1 MYCSRLFY
9 LPPNHK
15 NYLNLIKGERCM
27 LSLRKTKVQQSE
39 ERREFKVPH
48 TLVIISFILA
58 IVAVATWFFP
68 AGSYD
73 RVVNDLGRTVVVDGS
88 FQYIEQNP
96 QGLFALLQAPLE
108 GIMAASEIIAFLF
121 IVSGAI
127 AIITKT
133 RAIDAGITN
142 AVKSFK
148 GKEVLMIPII
158 MGLFSLGGAVFGMT
172 EEAIPFVAMLIPIC
186 LALGYDSIMAMG
198 ITYVGCIVGFATAM
212 INPFSVG
219 VAQSIANVPAGS
231 GVGFRTLIWAV
242 TTIVATLFL
251 MWYGRRI
258 KRNPEL
264 SPVYEIDQAR
274 RESQELVNEDVKFT
288 GRHKLILLSIV
299 VCLIGIIVGVL
310 KFGFAIPEIS
320 ALFLATGVVA
330 GLIGKLSLDE
340 MATSFVNGAK
350 DMIGAA
356 IVVGFARGI
365 VILAQDGQI
374 IDTLLYQLS
383 NFIGQLPSL
392 IAGYVMFFVQMFI
405 NFFISSGSGQA
416 ALTMPIMAPLGELV
430 GITPQTSILIFQFGD
445 GFSNA
450 MFPTSRVLMACLGV
464 AGIPWSKWIKWILPL
479 QLIFAA
485 IALIFITIAITIGW
499 S

>member
-1 MYCSRLFY
+1 
-9 LPPNHK
+9 
-15 NYLNLIKGERCM
+15 M
-27 LSLRKTKVQQSE
+27 LSLRKPKVQQSE
-39 ERREFKVPH
+39 GKREFKVPH

-88 FQYIEQNP
+88 FKYIEQTP

-148 GKEVLMIPII
+148 GKELLMIPII
-158 MGLFSLGGAVFGMT
+158 MGLFSLGGAIFGMT
-172 EEAIPFVAMLIPIC
+172 EEAIPFVAMLIPLC

-219 VAQSIANVPAGS
+219 VAQSIANVPAGT

-242 TTIVATLFL
+242 TTAVATLFL

-258 KRNPEL
+258 KRNPKL
-264 SPVYEIDQAR
+264 SPVYEIDQER
-274 RESQELVNEDVKFT
+274 RESQELVNDDIKFT
-288 GRHKLILLSIV
+288 GRHKMILLSIV
-299 VCLIGIIVGVL
+299 VCLIGIIIGVL

-320 ALFLATGVVA
+320 ALFLALGVVA

-450 MFPTSRVLMACLGV
+450 MFPTSGVLMACLGV

>member
-1 MYCSRLFY
+1 
-9 LPPNHK
+9 
-15 NYLNLIKGERCM
+15 M

-88 FQYIEQNP
+88 FQYIEQSP

-158 MGLFSLGGAVFGMT
+158 MGLFSLGGAIFGMT
-172 EEAIPFVAMLIPIC
+172 EEAIPFVAMLIPLC

-219 VAQSIANVPAGS
+219 VAQSIANVPAGT

-242 TTIVATLFL
+242 TTVAATLFL

-274 RESQELVNEDVKFT
+274 RDSQELENDEVTFT

-320 ALFLATGVVA
+320 ALFLALGVVA

-450 MFPTSRVLMACLGV
+450 MFPTSGVLMACLGV

>member
-1 MYCSRLFY
+1 
-9 LPPNHK
+9 
-15 NYLNLIKGERCM
+15 M

-58 IVAVATWFFP
+58 IMAVATWVFP
-68 AGSYD
+68 AGTYD
-73 RVVNDLGRTVVVDGS
+73 RIVNDLGRTVVVDGS
-88 FQYIEQNP
+88 FKYIDQSP
-96 QGLFALLQAPLE
+96 QGLFALLKAPLE

-172 EEAIPFVAMLIPIC
+172 EEAIPFVAMLIPLC

-242 TTIVATLFL
+242 TTVAATLFL

-274 RESQELVNEDVKFT
+274 RDSQELANDEVTFT

-299 VCLIGIIVGVL
+299 ACLIGIIVGVL

-450 MFPTSRVLMACLGV
+450 MFPTSGVLMACLGV

>member
-1 MYCSRLFY
+1 
-9 LPPNHK
+9 
-15 NYLNLIKGERCM
+15 M

-88 FQYIEQNP
+88 FQYIEQSP
-96 QGLFALLQAPLE
+96 QGLFALLQAPLG

-158 MGLFSLGGAVFGMT
+158 MGLFSLGGAIFGMT
-172 EEAIPFVAMLIPIC
+172 EEAIPFVAMLIPLC

-219 VAQSIANVPAGS
+219 VAQSIANVPAGT

-242 TTIVATLFL
+242 TTVAATLFL

-274 RESQELVNEDVKFT
+274 RDSQELENDEVTFT

-320 ALFLATGVVA
+320 ALFLALGVVA

-450 MFPTSRVLMACLGV
+450 MFPTSGVLMACLGV

>member
-1 MYCSRLFY
+1 
-9 LPPNHK
+9 
-15 NYLNLIKGERCM
+15 M

-58 IVAVATWFFP
+58 IMAVATWVFP

-88 FQYIEQNP
+88 FKYIEQSP

-172 EEAIPFVAMLIPIC
+172 EEAIPFVAMLIPLC

-219 VAQSIANVPAGS
+219 VAQSIANVPAGT

-242 TTIVATLFL
+242 TTVAATLFL

-274 RESQELVNEDVKFT
+274 RDSQELENDEVIFT

-299 VCLIGIIVGVL
+299 ICLIGIIVGVL

-450 MFPTSRVLMACLGV
+450 MFPTSGVLMACLGV

-479 QLIFAA
+479 QLIFGA

>member
-1 MYCSRLFY
+1 
-9 LPPNHK
+9 
-15 NYLNLIKGERCM
+15 M

-58 IVAVATWFFP
+58 IMAVATWVFP
-68 AGSYD
+68 AGTYD
-73 RVVNDLGRTVVVDGS
+73 RIVNDLGRTVVVDGS
-88 FQYIEQNP
+88 FQYIDQSP
-96 QGLFALLQAPLE
+96 QGLFALLKAPLE

-158 MGLFSLGGAVFGMT
+158 MGLFSLGGAIFGMT
-172 EEAIPFVAMLIPIC
+172 EEAIPFVAMLIPLC

-219 VAQSIANVPAGS
+219 VAQSIANVPAGT

-242 TTIVATLFL
+242 TTAAATLFL

-264 SPVYEIDQAR
+264 SPVYEIDQPR
-274 RESQELVNEDVKFT
+274 RDSEDLENEEVTFT

-299 VCLIGIIVGVL
+299 ACLVGIIVGVL

-330 GLIGKLSLDE
+330 GLIGKLSLDD
-340 MATSFVNGAK
+340 MATSFINGAK

-450 MFPTSRVLMACLGV
+450 MFPTSGVLMACLGV

-485 IALIFITIAITIGW
+485 IAIIFITIAITIGW

>member
-1 MYCSRLFY
+1 
-9 LPPNHK
+9 
-15 NYLNLIKGERCM
+15 M
-27 LSLRKTKVQQSE
+27 LSLRRARSIETEAGAKK
-39 ERREFKVPH
+39 EFKVPH
-48 TLVIISFILA
+48 TLVIISFILV
-58 IVAVATWFFP
+58 IVAVATWILP
-68 AGSYD
+68 AGMYE

-88 FQYIEQNP
+88 FQYIEQSP
-96 QGLFALLQAPLE
+96 QGLFSLLQAPLE
-108 GIMAASEIIAFLF
+108 GIVGASEIIAFLF

-133 RAIDAGITN
+133 RAIDAGITS
-142 AVKSFK
+142 AVKSFH
-148 GKEVLMIPII
+148 GKEMLMIPFI

-172 EEAIPFVAMLIPIC
+172 EEAIPFIAMLIPLC
-186 LALGYDSIMAMG
+186 LALGYDSIMAMA
-198 ITYVGCIVGFATAM
+198 ISYVGCIVGFATAM
-212 INPFSVG
+212 INPFSVW
-219 VAQSIANVPAGS
+219 VA
-231 GVGFRTLIWAV
+231 LIWAV
-242 TTIVATLFL
+242 TTLASILFL

-264 SPVYEIDQAR
+264 SPVYEIDQSR
-274 RESQELVNEDVKFT
+274 REALKESTEEHIEFT
-288 GRHKLILLSIV
+288 VRHKIILSSIL
-299 VCLIGIIVGVL
+299 VCLAGIVVGVL
-310 KFGFAIPEIS
+310 KFDFAIPEIA
-320 ALFLATGVVA
+320 ALFLATGIVA
-330 GLIGKLSLDE
+330 GFIGRLSFDD
-340 MATSFVNGAK
+340 MATSFVSGAK

-374 IDTLLYQLS
+374 IDTILYQLS

-450 MFPTSRVLMACLGV
+450 IFPTSAVLMACLGV

-479 QLIFAA
+479 QVIFGVIA
-485 IALIFITIAITIGW
+485 IIFITIAILMGW

>member
-1 MYCSRLFY
+1 
-9 LPPNHK
+9 
-15 NYLNLIKGERCM
+15 M
-27 LSLRKTKVQQSE
+27 LSLRRARSIETEAGAKK
-39 ERREFKVPH
+39 EFKVPH
-48 TLVIISFILA
+48 TLVIISFILV
-58 IVAVATWFFP
+58 IVAVATWILP
-68 AGSYD
+68 AGMYE
-73 RVVNDLGRTVVVDGS
+73 RVVNDLGRTVVVEGS
-88 FQYIEQNP
+88 FQYIEQSP
-96 QGLFALLQAPLE
+96 QGLFSLLQAPLE
-108 GIMAASEIIAFLF
+108 GIVGASEIIAFLF

-133 RAIDAGITN
+133 RAIDAGITS
-142 AVKSFK
+142 AVKSFH
-148 GKEVLMIPII
+148 GKEMLMIPFI

-172 EEAIPFVAMLIPIC
+172 EEAIPFIAMLIPLC
-186 LALGYDSIMAMG
+186 LALGYDSIMAMA
-198 ITYVGCIVGFATAM
+198 ISYVGCIVGFATAM

-219 VAQSIANVPAGS
+219 VAQSIANVQAGS

-242 TTIVATLFL
+242 TTLASILFL

-264 SPVYEIDQAR
+264 SPVYEIDQSR
-274 RESQELVNEDVKFT
+274 REALKESTEEHIEFT
-288 GRHKLILLSIV
+288 VRHKIILSSIL
-299 VCLIGIIVGVL
+299 VCLAGIVVGVL
-310 KFGFAIPEIS
+310 KFDFAIPEIA
-320 ALFLATGVVA
+320 ALFLATGIVA
-330 GLIGKLSLDE
+330 GFIGRLSFDD
-340 MATSFVNGAK
+340 MATSFVSGAK

-374 IDTLLYQLS
+374 IDTILYQLS

-450 MFPTSRVLMACLGV
+450 IFPTSAVLMACLGV

-479 QLIFAA
+479 QVIFGVIA
-485 IALIFITIAITIGW
+485 IIFITIAILMGW

>member
-1 MYCSRLFY
+1 
-9 LPPNHK
+9 
-15 NYLNLIKGERCM
+15 M

-88 FQYIEQNP
+88 FQYIEQSP

-158 MGLFSLGGAVFGMT
+158 MGLFSLGGAIFGMT
-172 EEAIPFVAMLIPIC
+172 EEAIPFVAMLIPLC

-219 VAQSIANVPAGS
+219 VAQSIANVPAGT

-242 TTIVATLFL
+242 TTVAATLFL

-274 RESQELVNEDVKFT
+274 RDSQELENDEVTFT

-320 ALFLATGVVA
+320 ALFLALGVVA

-450 MFPTSRVLMACLGV
+450 MFPTSGVLMACLGA

>member
-1 MYCSRLFY
+1 
-9 LPPNHK
+9 
-15 NYLNLIKGERCM
+15 M

-58 IVAVATWFFP
+58 IMAVATWVFP
-68 AGSYD
+68 VGTYD
-73 RVVNDLGRTVVVDGS
+73 RIVNDLGRTVVVDGS
-88 FQYIEQNP
+88 FQYIEQSP

-158 MGLFSLGGAVFGMT
+158 MGLFSLGGAIFGMT
-172 EEAIPFVAMLIPIC
+172 EEAIPFVAMLIPLC

-219 VAQSIANVPAGS
+219 VAQSIANVPAGT

-242 TTIVATLFL
+242 TTVAATLFL

-274 RESQELVNEDVKFT
+274 RDSQELENDEVTFT

-320 ALFLATGVVA
+320 ALFLALGVVA

-450 MFPTSRVLMACLGV
+450 MFPTSGVLMACLGV

>member
-1 MYCSRLFY
+1 
-9 LPPNHK
+9 
-15 NYLNLIKGERCM
+15 M

-88 FQYIEQNP
+88 FQYIEQSP

-158 MGLFSLGGAVFGMT
+158 MGLFSLGGAIFGMT
-172 EEAIPFVAMLIPIC
+172 EEAIPFVAMLIPLC

-219 VAQSIANVPAGS
+219 VAQSIANVPAGT

-242 TTIVATLFL
+242 TTVAATLFL
-251 MWYGRRI
+251 MWYGGRI

-274 RESQELVNEDVKFT
+274 RDSQELENDEVTFT

-320 ALFLATGVVA
+320 ALFLALGVVA

-450 MFPTSRVLMACLGV
+450 MFPTSGVLMACLGV

>member
-1 MYCSRLFY
+1 
-9 LPPNHK
+9 
-15 NYLNLIKGERCM
+15 M

-58 IVAVATWFFP
+58 IMAVATWVFP

-88 FQYIEQNP
+88 FKYIEQSP

-133 RAIDAGITN
+133 RAIDAGITT

-158 MGLFSLGGAVFGMT
+158 MGLFSLGGAIFGMT
-172 EEAIPFVAMLIPIC
+172 EEAIPFVAMLIPLC

-219 VAQSIANVPAGS
+219 VAQSIANVPAGT

-242 TTIVATLFL
+242 TTVAATLFL

-274 RESQELVNEDVKFT
+274 LDSQELENDEVTFT

-320 ALFLATGVVA
+320 ALFLALGVVA

-450 MFPTSRVLMACLGV
+450 MFPTSGVLMACLGV

>member
-1 MYCSRLFY
+1 
-9 LPPNHK
+9 
-15 NYLNLIKGERCM
+15 M
-27 LSLRKTKVQQSE
+27 LSLGKARAQEREGTK
-39 ERREFKVPH
+39 EFKVPH
-48 TLVIISFILA
+48 TLVIISFILV
-58 IVAVATWFFP
+58 IVAVATWVLP
-68 AGSYD
+68 AGTYE
-73 RVVNDLGRTVVVDGS
+73 RIINEAGRTVVVDGS
-88 FQYIEQNP
+88 FAYIDPTP
-96 QGLFALLQAPLE
+96 QGVFRLLQAPLE
-108 GIMAASEIIAFLF
+108 GIMGASEIVAFLF
-121 IVSGAI
+121 VVSGAI

-148 GKEVLMIPII
+148 GKEMLMIPVI

-172 EEAIPFVAMLIPIC
+172 EEAIPFIAMLIPLC
-186 LALGYDSIMAMG
+186 LALGYDSIMAMALS
-198 ITYVGCIVGFATAM
+198 YMGCIVGFATAM

-219 VAQSIANVPAGS
+219 VAQNIANVQAGS
-231 GVGFRTLIWAV
+231 GVGYRTLIWAI
-242 TTIVATLFL
+242 TTIAATLFL

-274 RESQELVNEDVKFT
+274 REELKESENQQIEFMA
-288 GRHKLILLSIV
+288 RHKVILSLIL
-299 VCLIGIIVGVL
+299 VCLAGIVVGVL
-310 KFGFAIPEIS
+310 EFGFGISEIA
-320 ALFLATGVVA
+320 ALFLA
-330 GLIGKLSLDE
+330 IGIISGFIGRLSLDD
-340 MATSFVNGAK
+340 MATSFVSGAK

-356 IVVGFARGI
+356 VVVGFARGI
-365 VILAQDGQI
+365 VILAENGQI
-374 IDTLLYQLS
+374 IDTILYQLS

-392 IAGYVMFFVQMFI
+392 VAGYVMFFVQMFI

-450 MFPTSRVLMACLGV
+450 IFPTSAVLMACLGV
-464 AGIPWSKWIKWILPL
+464 AGIPWSKWVKWILPL
-479 QLIFAA
+479 QLIFGALA
-485 IALIFITIAITIGW
+485 IIFITVAILMGW